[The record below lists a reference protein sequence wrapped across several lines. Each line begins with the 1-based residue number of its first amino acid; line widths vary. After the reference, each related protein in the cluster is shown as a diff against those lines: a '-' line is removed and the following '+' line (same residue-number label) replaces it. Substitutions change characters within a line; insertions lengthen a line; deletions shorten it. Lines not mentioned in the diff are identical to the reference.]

1 MSTDKTEEYRQKL
14 FTDFPDLDIKTAK
27 IIGSGWH
34 HDAVE
39 VNGTIVFRIPRFD
52 HASDVTDESVGYETA
67 VLRLL
72 RGKLK
77 IAIPDPLYVA
87 KNNRY
92 FGYPK
97 LGGVLLADRWS
108 GLSESEKDAIIEAWV
123 DIVAEIHDTVPLA
136 KGKELRI
143 PLFADPKEPI
153 GSTAKKIDTVQGLDQ
168 VVYDFAKKVLKQ
180 SESIGV
186 QSHQD
191 TVIHNDLHLFNMLID
206 PESHRLTGVIDWTDI
221 CIGPLER
228 EFCAWE
234 WGQDDSLEKAIKL
247 YEAKTGKKVNIDE
260 ARFWKHIETVSDLV
274 EAAETNDQQK
284 IKESIEII
292 KYWSKR
298 MGL

>member
-1 MSTDKTEEYRQKL
+1 MTTDRIEEYRQKL
-14 FTDFPDLDIKTAK
+14 IADFPDLDIMSAK

-39 VNGTIVFRIPRFD
+39 VNGTIIFRIPRFD
-52 HASDVTDESVGYETA
+52 HASDVTDDSVGYETST
-67 VLRLL
+67 LRLL

-87 KNNRY
+87 KDNSY

-97 LGGVLLADRWS
+97 LSGVLLADRWS

-123 DIVAEIHDTVPLA
+123 GIVAEIHDTVPLV
-136 KGKELRI
+136 KGKELQI
-143 PLFADPKEPI
+143 PLFADPNEPI
-153 GSTAKKIDTVQGLDQ
+153 DSTAKKIDTVQGLDPI
-168 VVYDFAKKVLKQ
+168 VYDFAKRVLKQ
-180 SESIGV
+180 SKGIDV
-186 QSHQD
+186 QNHQD

-206 PESHRLTGVIDWTDI
+206 PDTHRLTGVIDWTDI

-234 WGQDDSLEKAIKL
+234 WEQDDSLEKVVRQ

-274 EAAETNDQQK
+274 EAAETNDQKK
-284 IKESIEII
+284 IKESIDII

-298 MGL
+298 TGL